1 MRRFCRTLPQLTRS
15 NRSIMRASSLIVILI
30 AFLVGGWFG
39 WQYFSRQ
46 PKSVEDA
53 SVLLEKIQAV
63 AKLSTVEGTYS
74 EIYNYSEYQGYFTFF
89 WDKKILVRVRATVS
103 AGYDLNRMAIEAD
116 RATQTIYIQGIPK
129 PEILSIDHTL
139 DYYDISEG
147 IFTSFSPQDYTRIN
161 QRAKDL
167 IRENALK
174 SNLLAEADAE
184 GAKMLDLMRFMIE
197 GAGWKLQVGS
207 TQDEIME
214 LRE

>member
-1 MRRFCRTLPQLTRS
+1 MPNFTELKPLYICS
-15 NRSIMRASSLIVILI
+15 NQPIMRAPSFIFILI
-30 AFLVGGWFG
+30 AFLAGGWFG

-103 AGYDLNRMAIEAD
+103 AGYDLNRMAVEAD
-116 RATQTIYIQGIPK
+116 RATQTIYINGIPK

-147 IFTSFSPQDYTRIN
+147 IFASFTPQDLTRIN

-167 IRENALK
+167 IRENALR
-174 SNLLAEADAE
+174 STLLTEADAE
-184 GAKMLDLMRFMIE
+184 GAKMLDLMRFMVE

-207 TQDEIME
+207 ARDEIME